1 MNRMEY
7 TELTRKQYNNAS
19 RLILIPSMVVL
30 MLATVLAFVF
40 SAGLTAK
47 VLLILCTAASVFV
60 GLIVLLGDKY
70 IKYTLVTPSIIIML
84 VVTLV
89 PMIFLLVMSVT
100 DVKLL
105 NFNRT
110 WKFVGLDNYIYFF
123 TKDRLFWPTL
133 IRTFEY
139 TVLALLTQLVLGL
152 GLAVLFQRHFIGR
165 NLVSSFLIIP
175 VMTCPIVIAMLW
187 KSMMNSETGVLN
199 VLLRKLGGS
208 GINWLTN
215 EPLAWIQE
223 IPLIGP
229 FLVSNANANIGFV
242 SMILVNTWQ
251 WTPFVFLMV
260 LAGINSLP
268 KEPFEAAYVDGAN
281 TWQQFRNIT
290 LPLLKPVMNVIILMR
305 LIDLMKVYDQI
316 YALFGD
322 NITTRTLNIHIF
334 AIGLTNQN
342 YGRGSA
348 LSIIVLLFIVTIT
361 KVLTT
366 FNEKIDIKRVRK

>member
-1 MNRMEY
+1 MEY

>member
-1 MNRMEY
+1 MEH
-7 TELTRKQYNNAS
+7 TEIIRKQYNSTS
-19 RLILIPSMVVL
+19 RLVLIPSMVVL
-30 MLATVLAFVF
+30 SLATILAFVF
-40 SAGLTAK
+40 SAGLTTK
-47 VLLILCTAASVFV
+47 VLLIMCTTTSLFV
-60 GLIVLLGDKY
+60 GMIILLGDKY

-84 VVTLV
+84 AVTLV

-110 WKFVGLDNYIYFF
+110 WNFVGLDNYLYFF

-133 IRTFEY
+133 VRTFEY

-215 EPLAWIQE
+215 EPLVWIQN
-223 IPLIGP
+223 IPLVGP

>member
-1 MNRMEY
+1 MEHA
-7 TELTRKQYNNAS
+7 EIIRKQYNSTS
-19 RLILIPSMVVL
+19 RLVLIPSMVVL
-30 MLATVLAFVF
+30 SLATVLAFVF
-40 SAGLTAK
+40 SAGLTTK
-47 VLLILCTAASVFV
+47 VLLIMCTTTSLFV
-60 GLIVLLGDKY
+60 GMIILLGDKY

-84 VVTLV
+84 AVTLV

-110 WKFVGLDNYIYFF
+110 WNFVGLDNYLYFF

-133 IRTFEY
+133 VRTFEY

-215 EPLAWIQE
+215 EPLVWIQN
-223 IPLIGP
+223 IPLVGP

>member
-1 MNRMEY
+1 MEH
-7 TELTRKQYNNAS
+7 TEIIRKQYNSTS
-19 RLILIPSMVVL
+19 RLVLIPSMVVL
-30 MLATVLAFVF
+30 SLATVLAFVF
-40 SAGLTAK
+40 SAGLTTK
-47 VLLILCTAASVFV
+47 VLLIMCTTTSLFV
-60 GLIVLLGDKY
+60 GMIILLGDKY

-84 VVTLV
+84 AVTLV

-110 WKFVGLDNYIYFF
+110 WNFVGLDNYLYFF

-133 IRTFEY
+133 VRTFEY
-139 TVLALLTQLVLGL
+139 TVLALLIQLVLGL
-152 GLAVLFQRHFIGR
+152 GLAVLFQRHFVGR

-215 EPLAWIQE
+215 EPLVWIQN
-223 IPLIGP
+223 IPLVGP

>member
-1 MNRMEY
+1 MEY

-19 RLILIPSMVVL
+19 RLVLIPSMVVL

-47 VLLILCTAASVFV
+47 VLLILCTTTSLFV
-60 GLIVLLGDKY
+60 GLIVLLGDRY

-110 WKFVGLDNYIYFF
+110 WKFVGLDNYLYFF

-215 EPLAWIQE
+215 EPLVWIQN

-361 KVLTT
+361 KVLTS

>member
-1 MNRMEY
+1 MEY

-19 RLILIPSMVVL
+19 RLVLIPSMVVL

-47 VLLILCTAASVFV
+47 VLLILCTTTSLFV
-60 GLIVLLGDKY
+60 GLIVLLGDRY

-110 WKFVGLDNYIYFF
+110 WKFVGLDNYLYFF

-215 EPLAWIQE
+215 EPLVWIQN

-361 KVLTT
+361 KVLTS
-366 FNEKIDIKRVRK
+366 FNEKIDIKRVHK

>member
-1 MNRMEY
+1 MEHA
-7 TELTRKQYNNAS
+7 EIIRKQYTSTS
-19 RLILIPSMVVL
+19 RLVLIPSMVVL
-30 MLATVLAFVF
+30 SLATVLAFVF
-40 SAGLTAK
+40 SAGLTTK
-47 VLLILCTAASVFV
+47 VLLIMCTTTSLFV
-60 GLIVLLGDKY
+60 GMIILLGDKY

-84 VVTLV
+84 AVTLV

-105 NFNRT
+105 NFNRK
-110 WKFVGLDNYIYFF
+110 WNFVGLDNYLYFF

-133 IRTFEY
+133 VRTFEY

-152 GLAVLFQRHFIGR
+152 GLAVLFQRHFVGR

-215 EPLAWIQE
+215 EPLVWIQN
-223 IPLIGP
+223 IPLVGP

>member
-1 MNRMEY
+1 
-7 TELTRKQYNNAS
+7 
-19 RLILIPSMVVL
+19 
-30 MLATVLAFVF
+30 
-40 SAGLTAK
+40 
-47 VLLILCTAASVFV
+47 
-60 GLIVLLGDKY
+60 
-70 IKYTLVTPSIIIML
+70 
-84 VVTLV
+84 
-89 PMIFLLVMSVT
+89 
-100 DVKLL
+100 
-105 NFNRT
+105 
-110 WKFVGLDNYIYFF
+110 
-123 TKDRLFWPTL
+123 
-133 IRTFEY
+133 
-139 TVLALLTQLVLGL
+139 
-152 GLAVLFQRHFIGR
+152 
-165 NLVSSFLIIP
+165 
-175 VMTCPIVIAMLW
+175 
-187 KSMMNSETGVLN
+187 
-199 VLLRKLGGS
+199 
-208 GINWLTN
+208 
-215 EPLAWIQE
+215 
-223 IPLIGP
+223 
-229 FLVSNANANIGFV
+229 
-242 SMILVNTWQ
+242 
-251 WTPFVFLMV
+251 MV